1 MALDWSF
8 PEIRTTVIQ
17 EIARLAREK
26 YVYPEMGL
34 FYGHQ
39 DFPESWKL
47 VPMAETRFRL
57 DEDMKFEFLMD
68 QDGRASAAKIYY
80 CDGRPEVIA
89 TRTG

>member
-47 VPMAETRFRL
+47 VPMAET
-57 DEDMKFEFLMD
+57 
-68 QDGRASAAKIYY
+68 
-80 CDGRPEVIA
+80 
-89 TRTG
+89 